1 VTQVTAAPFLT
12 GLRLLEED
20 DDEPEVA
27 PDATSDATND
37 SAAPEFDADDFP
49 DWYQDNLADGEAPQV
64 VDEEPEVDPNA
75 YVWDLPA
82 VRALDTLEFGH
93 VTVLAGDNG
102 TGKSTLVEAIAVA
115 AGFNPEGGSRNLMFA
130 THDTH
135 SALCDRLLLE
145 WRKRPRWG
153 WFLRA
158 ETFYGMASHIARDDD
173 PETGLA
179 AIFPDLH
186 NRSHGESFLE
196 LARSRFTGAGL
207 YIFDEPESALS
218 IQGQLALG
226 AIMRDSI
233 EKGSQFIVSTHSP
246 LLMAWPEATVYEVDV
261 DEGLRRTTWDGLASS
276 TLWQSFFDEPDAF
289 WRSSLNPPDGD

>member
-1 VTQVTAAPFLT
+1 MTSAPFLT

-20 DDEPEVA
+20 ESEEA
-27 PDATSDATND
+27 D
-37 SAAPEFDADDFP
+37 SAAASTPAASEFDADDFP
-49 DWYQDNLADGEAPQV
+49 DWYQDNLTDTATDDAQPEL
-64 VDEEPEVDPNA
+64 EPDADPNA
-75 YVWDLPA
+75 YVWQLPA
-82 VRALDTLEFGH
+82 VTALDSLEFGQ

-115 AGFNPEGGSRNLMFA
+115 AGFNPEGGSRNLMFS

-145 WRKRPRWG
+145 WRKRPKWG

-158 ETFYGMASHIARDDD
+158 ETFYGMASHITLDDD
-173 PETGLA
+173 PATGLA

-226 AIMRDSI
+226 AIMHESI
-233 EKGSQFIVSTHSP
+233 AKGSQFIVSTHSP
-246 LLMAWPEATVYEVDV
+246 LLMAWPDATVFEVDV
-261 DEGLRRTTWDGLASS
+261 ERGLTKTTWQGLQASKH
-276 TLWQSFFDEPDAF
+276 WRNFFEDPEGF
-289 WRSSLNPPDGD
+289 WRASLGASTT